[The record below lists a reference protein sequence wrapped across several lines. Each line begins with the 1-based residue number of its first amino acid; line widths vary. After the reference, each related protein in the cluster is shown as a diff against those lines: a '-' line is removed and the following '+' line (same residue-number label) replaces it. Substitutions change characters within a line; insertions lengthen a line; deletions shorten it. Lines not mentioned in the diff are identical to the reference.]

1 MEKRSGSRSMNS
13 TSSSGSGKR
22 PARRGSNHCIFLR
35 VVVPTSNLRP
45 LTLSSI
51 VFGILS
57 VRARFSVMAMAKRWG
72 RKNRGGVFSSRTN
85 CQTHAYK
92 RMDGWVDRV
101 VTVGRCA
108 CLGSGYARKEIF
120 TFACTKLAY
129 CRMVTTS
136 LLCYSATARPVLS
149 SVGSATRLTS
159 SAGEDRTN
167 AVEKYGLVG
176 RHDSS
181 QVCPTATAHAAS

>member
-1 MEKRSGSRSMNS
+1 MDGWID
-13 TSSSGSGKR
+13 G
-22 PARRGSNHCIFLR
+22 RGSNC
-35 VVVPTSNLRP
+35 VPPEKGVHVQGLGTHGRGFFTS
-45 LTLSSI
+45 
-51 VFGILS
+51 
-57 VRARFSVMAMAKRWG
+57 
-72 RKNRGGVFSSRTN
+72 
-85 CQTHAYK
+85 
-92 RMDGWVDRV
+92 
-101 VTVGRCA
+101 
-108 CLGSGYARKEIF
+108 
-120 TFACTKLAY
+120 ACTKLAY

-176 RHDSS
+176 RHASS